1 MLLYFYL
8 AAEIF
13 QLLVFKDGEI
23 KIEIIFA
30 SIYEWT
36 DSFLTA
42 HEGHVININSIRL
55 GASQTT
61 ILDWRDYHII
71 Q

>member
-42 HEGHVININSIRL
+42 H
-55 GASQTT
+55 
-61 ILDWRDYHII
+61 
-71 Q
+71 